1 MRRLLVVLSVV
12 VFLTSAVSTATAQ
25 NQITLAGTSNDM
37 TFTGTGGGNWTLSL
51 PSAAGG
57 LKDTAWG
64 SGTLCTGPGC
74 PSSPTIY
81 PFNIMQGAGVTITGT
96 ETGPNSNVWNI
107 TQSAP
112 LTFCF
117 DGCGAGSLLTGTL
130 ELVSLVETGK
140 TGTFN
145 DDLTANIVITG
156 GSLASML
163 GPDAVLSITVD
174 FASKAKLRLATL
186 TSGQTVAAK
195 ISDGELTPTAE
206 PVSMVLVGSGL
217 LLLGGFVRR
226 RRKT

>member
-25 NQITLAGTSNDM
+25 NQITLDGSSNDM
-37 TFTGTGGGNWTLSL
+37 TFTGTGGSNWTLSL
-51 PSAAGG
+51 PSASGG

-64 SGTLCTGPGC
+64 GGTLLTPGC
-74 PSSPTIY
+74 TPSTPCAFDITQPT
-81 PFNIMQGAGVTITGT
+81 GVTIIGT
-96 ETGPNSNVWNI
+96 ETGTGSNVWNI
-107 TQSAP
+107 TQS
-112 LTFCF
+112 
-117 DGCGAGSLLTGTL
+117 GALDISFGTGGSLLTGTL
-130 ELVSLVETGK
+130 QLVSLAETGK

-145 DDLTANIVITG
+145 EDLTANIVVTG
-156 GSLASML
+156 GSLASIL
-163 GPDAVLSITVD
+163 GPEAVLSITVD
-174 FASKAKLRLATL
+174 FASKDKLRLGTL